1 MMSDMQTFN
10 VRDLDRQ
17 PAAVL
22 DACDRDGA
30 VRIQRRDGRSYTVQP
45 ETAAAGKVAWRNLM
59 AQHRARIVKIFPERL
74 TKKQT
79 REVDRMIA
87 GE

>member
-1 MMSDMQTFN
+1 MKTFN

-17 PAAVL
+17 PAEVL
-22 DACDRDGA
+22 DTCDREGA
-30 VRIQRRDGRSYTVQP
+30 VRIRRRDGRSYTVQP
-45 ETAAAGKVAWRNLM
+45 ESADVGKVAWRGLI
-59 AQHRARIVKIFPERL
+59 AEHRARIAKIFPAPL

-79 REVDRMIA
+79 READRMIA

>member
-1 MMSDMQTFN
+1 MSDMKTFN

-17 PAAVL
+17 PAEVL

-30 VRIQRRDGRSYTVQP
+30 VRIRRRDGRSYTVQP
-45 ETAAAGKVAWRNLM
+45 ETAAAGKVAWRSLM
-59 AQHRARIVKIFPERL
+59 TEHRARIGKIFPTTL
-74 TKKQT
+74 TRKQT
-79 REVDRMIA
+79 HEVDRMIA

>member
-1 MMSDMQTFN
+1 MKTFT

-17 PAAVL
+17 PAEVL
-22 DACDRDGA
+22 DVCDREGVA
-30 VRIQRRDGRSYTVQP
+30 RIRRRDGRTYTMRP
-45 ETAAAGKVAWRNLM
+45 EQAPAGKVAWRKLVSE
-59 AQHRARIVKIFPERL
+59 HRARIVRIFPEPL

-79 REVDRMIA
+79 GLVDEMIA